1 MDNRSPMKAAVI
13 FFFSVLWLIVSIV
26 RVPESAGRNADI
38 GTDTSWVVGLPEALH
53 QGDVSGRDFHG
64 TYGPVPQLF
73 AFAGA
78 WFHDSWSPLDALPL
92 ILLSFIAAAILLAAI
107 VLFLLKPLGWKACV
121 FIYLCCAGLNL
132 FSEPT
137 SFRALVLLVSSAV
150 VYRALDSESDAGM
163 FFWAALAGVISIVCQ
178 LTTAELGIYSIAAAV
193 LAFGLQ
199 ATVNPERRRSLALS
213 GAATVVVYIA
223 ANVVA
228 SALFIFSS
236 SSYTNLFDYQRYE
249 LEMIR
254 GYNFTAGTPWDL
266 SAWPTLGLAVVGAF
280 TLGTGIWLTVRA
292 GSTLGSLLLP
302 LILTSMISLKSGVI
316 RSDIGHIT
324 QASSP
329 LIFTLLVIGALF
341 LERLRSQRRMAS
353 WACVFVVL
361 WLSWPWAGPYAAYDV
376 WRAAT
381 NSPIQKLRRL
391 RTVSSSVED
400 VLPAGLTNAAISSE
414 DRVLP
419 FPHELYIPVKLQRR
433 LFAPVFQS
441 FNAST
446 KALQDFYV
454 DRLKAPGQNLTVIY
468 GMDHVVSPTL
478 GSVQTITR
486 VPYIF
491 DYLYRHFRLAKNAGF
506 GQGFYLLR
514 DDGRTREFRSV
525 EVAFDSVRAQDG
537 AYEFRPR
544 RPQQCSLLQLVLQMR
559 YPLARYLGRP
569 VPAELTVFREGQ
581 SVLQTEIVSIEP
593 NASFSTY
600 ISLIPDSQFYEV
612 FAGGAPPAFEWDRM
626 RIVPE
631 QSDWLGVPPGEIRIE
646 RISCVDIPP
655 LETQG
660 KF

>member
-64 TYGPVPQLF
+64 TYGPVAQLF

-78 WFHDSWSPLDALPL
+78 WFHESWSPLDALPL
-92 ILLSFIAAAILLAAI
+92 ILLSFITAAIVLVAI

-132 FSEPT
+132 FSEPA

-236 SSYTNLFDYQRYE
+236 SSYTNLFDYQQYE

-381 NSPIQKLRRL
+381 NSPIQK
-391 RTVSSSVED
+391 RTNS
-400 VLPAGLTNAAISSE
+400 
-414 DRVLP
+414 
-419 FPHELYIPVKLQRR
+419 
-433 LFAPVFQS
+433 
-441 FNAST
+441 
-446 KALQDFYV
+446 
-454 DRLKAPGQNLTVIY
+454 
-468 GMDHVVSPTL
+468 
-478 GSVQTITR
+478 
-486 VPYIF
+486 
-491 DYLYRHFRLAKNAGF
+491 
-506 GQGFYLLR
+506 
-514 DDGRTREFRSV
+514 
-525 EVAFDSVRAQDG
+525 
-537 AYEFRPR
+537 
-544 RPQQCSLLQLVLQMR
+544 
-559 YPLARYLGRP
+559 
-569 VPAELTVFREGQ
+569 
-581 SVLQTEIVSIEP
+581 
-593 NASFSTY
+593 
-600 ISLIPDSQFYEV
+600 
-612 FAGGAPPAFEWDRM
+612 
-626 RIVPE
+626 
-631 QSDWLGVPPGEIRIE
+631 
-646 RISCVDIPP
+646 
-655 LETQG
+655 
-660 KF
+660 